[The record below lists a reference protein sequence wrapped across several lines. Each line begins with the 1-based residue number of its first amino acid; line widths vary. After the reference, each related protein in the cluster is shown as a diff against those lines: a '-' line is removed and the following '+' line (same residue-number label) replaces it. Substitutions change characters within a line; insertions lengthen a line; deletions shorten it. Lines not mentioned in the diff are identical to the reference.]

1 MSSTRSSS
9 PPPANDSDDDDYQNL
24 MSTATPVT
32 TPNRNAR
39 KRNAD
44 HLGDANDGLPLPSL
58 ELSLVRTN
66 GNHLGVITS
75 FAARKRLRPEQ
86 LTAVEAFA
94 RDPLPVQ
101 LGKLYATCL
110 ANENTLA
117 KFQAAKPRFEINSA
131 LKTNLT
137 RAVNAMLCS
146 SKISQYKGETGK
158 NDILALLC
166 RHRWG
171 NFVVGTEHDRA
182 AMDIIQ
188 KFIGDAFTQSRSIIK
203 KEWPN
208 SYSTLR
214 PNDTHTTIYQLTK
227 TIVQKLS
234 GGKVV
239 SIPIT
244 PALCARIALMRKW
257 HVKKVGNT
265 VKKSDTDDYWQL
277 IDDDLRQIR
286 ESAREN
292 TTDPSAIAKR
302 VGRAFSSILDKDRNR
317 HGSNPDEEIPDS
329 ATVTDDAGIS
339 YQADI
344 DAAIEA
350 RNQGQSL
357 DTEAAGGDAEQV
369 SVIEGSNES
378 SEAQTDASYHTCNL
392 WYIIQLYI
400 ELRISSSNARAA
412 GYMTPGL
419 YHFCP
424 AGTRVSSHVGFE
436 RYPTSS
442 VDSGWILQ
450 NAPITQRGSPGN
462 SGIDDHGSPSL
473 TIPL

>member
-24 MSTATPVT
+24 MSTGTPVT

-75 FAARKRLRPEQ
+75 FAAWKRLRPEQ

-117 KFQAAKPRFEINSA
+117 KFQAAKPQFEINSA

-203 KEWPN
+203 KEIVKSVETPRAKN
-208 SYSTLR
+208 GGQTHIPTLR
-214 PNDTHTTIYQLTK
+214 PNDTHATIYQLTK
-227 TIVQKLS
+227 TIVQRLS
-234 GGKVV
+234 GGK
-239 SIPIT
+239 
-244 PALCARIALMRKW
+244 RKW

-292 TTDPSAIAKR
+292 TTDPSAVAKR

-317 HGSNPDEEIPDS
+317 RGSNPDEEIPDS

-378 SEAQTDASYHTCNL
+378 SEAQTGRQREYPRDRRCVLKANL
-392 WYIIQLYI
+392 HSTVVAAFDPTLNNIAGAYLVDCVVANEDIAPHSSDPVNAEKLWTVTEKIIG
-400 ELRISSSNARAA
+400 E
-412 GYMTPGL
+412 T
-419 YHFCP
+419 F
-424 AGTRVSSHVGFE
+424 TF
-436 RYPTSS
+436 
-442 VDSGWILQ
+442 
-450 NAPITQRGSPGN
+450 
-462 SGIDDHGSPSL
+462 
-473 TIPL
+473 

>member
-9 PPPANDSDDDDYQNL
+9 PPANDSDDDDYQNL

-32 TPNRNAR
+32 TPNRNTR

-44 HLGDANDGLPLPSL
+44 HLGDANHGLPLPSL

-94 RDPLPVQ
+94 RDPLTVQ

-203 KEWPN
+203 KEIVKSVETPRAKN
-208 SYSTLR
+208 SGQTHISTLR
-214 PNDTHTTIYQLTK
+214 PSDTHTTIYQLTK

-378 SEAQTDASYHTCNL
+378 SEAQT
-392 WYIIQLYI
+392 
-400 ELRISSSNARAA
+400 
-412 GYMTPGL
+412 
-419 YHFCP
+419 
-424 AGTRVSSHVGFE
+424 
-436 RYPTSS
+436 
-442 VDSGWILQ
+442 
-450 NAPITQRGSPGN
+450 
-462 SGIDDHGSPSL
+462 
-473 TIPL
+473 